1 MSLELDSFSKKMT
14 DELDLAI
21 VQKPVSGFFA
31 DNNLRGKFVGAKT
44 VLIPE
49 MAVSG
54 LGDYDRDTGFV
65 RGSISVTA
73 KPYTLSMDP
82 RPILPARPGGQ
93 RGNRHRR
100 SWRGR

>member
-54 LGDYDRDTGFV
+54 LGTTIGTPALCGDRF
-65 RGSISVTA
+65 R
-73 KPYTLSMDP
+73 
-82 RPILPARPGGQ
+82 
-93 RGNRHRR
+93 
-100 SWRGR
+100 